1 VTGRRREIKKEISK
15 ERKRETNRGRE
26 EETKKE
32 KGRERG
38 TETETK
44 TKREIRP
51 DLGTCTVRVCVSVTT
66 LGTWTSIVR
75 SSYVITGTCSS
86 NESDR

>member
-1 VTGRRREIKKEISK
+1 MKEREKEI
-15 ERKRETNRGRE
+15 
-26 EETKKE
+26 
-32 KGRERG
+32 
-38 TETETK
+38 
-44 TKREIRP
+44 EIGIGP

-86 NESDR
+86 NKSDISGSSGSVSDISNSGGIIKIKSSR